1 MTTKNNKEIVIEE
14 LGMFATD
21 YDITFHNV
29 PKNKKVIE
37 LYEQFATTL
46 LPKLNKLDRK
56 SIENIFY
63 QNACS
68 SNEFQCPVIT
78 EEFFNHVID
87 LVLSLIPEQ
96 GEVKEWKEKYRLEKL
111 TVDRLIRY
119 KRKLEKRL
127 TEKELKKIFNRMKI
141 RLTKGKPKKVL
152 YTINT
157 DDWKYL
163 ISQIMKI

>member
-96 GEVKEWKEKYRLEKL
+96 GEVII
-111 TVDRLIRY
+111 DD
-119 KRKLEKRL
+119 
-127 TEKELKKIFNRMKI
+127 KKIKEAIDRELINLKGIIYEIVRYV
-141 RLTKGKPKKVL
+141 LTDQSKLPKFK
-152 YTINT
+152 
-157 DDWKYL
+157 D
-163 ISQIMKI
+163 IMGLFKNPNNHKTKT